1 MIAKFIA
8 TAALAASLIAAAA
21 AAQTAAELMQRGIYT
36 QETAGDADGAIQI
49 YRQVIGS
56 AGVPRAVAAQAQAHV
71 VGALLQKGDLAG
83 AGQQFGELAR
93 DYADQENMVSSTA
106 RRLRAIAENGPGL
119 VLGSFQNGRYR
130 HYWTGV
136 EFTLPPDWSFRSQK
150 PQPDGGDVVDLADS
164 GSKPVVAFVWM
175 KYEKNPLAH
184 IADRLQERM
193 QWKIANQRRAS
204 DGFVAYR
211 LRPDSVQRRT
221 VGGQQALSAV
231 ADYVNANGEK
241 MNEYFAIAQSETTR
255 VYFCVRAAAPDFPT
269 VQARFELVVAAAL
282 VP

>member
-1 MIAKFIA
+1 VIAKFIVA
-8 TAALAASLIAAAA
+8 AALAASLIATSA
-21 AAQTAAELMQRGIYT
+21 AAQAAAELLQKGIYT

-106 RRLRAIAENGPGL
+106 GRLRAIAENGPGL

-130 HYWTGV
+130 HYRTGV
-136 EFTLPPDWSFRSQK
+136 ELTLPPDWSFTSQK
-150 PQPDGGDVVDLADS
+150 PQPDGGDVVGLADS

-175 KYEKNPLAH
+175 KYEKTPVAG
-184 IADRLQERM
+184 IADRLLERM
-193 QWKIANQRRAS
+193 QHKLAYERRPS
-204 DGFVAYR
+204 DGYIAYR
-211 LRPDSVQRRT
+211 LRPEGVQHRT
-221 VGGQQALSAV
+221 VGGQQALSAL
-231 ADYVNANGEK
+231 ADYMNANGEE
-241 MNEYFAIAQSETTR
+241 MTEYVMIAQSEKTR
-255 VYFCVRAAAPDFPT
+255 VFFCARAAVPDFPS
-269 VQARFELVVAAAL
+269 VQARFELVVRAAL